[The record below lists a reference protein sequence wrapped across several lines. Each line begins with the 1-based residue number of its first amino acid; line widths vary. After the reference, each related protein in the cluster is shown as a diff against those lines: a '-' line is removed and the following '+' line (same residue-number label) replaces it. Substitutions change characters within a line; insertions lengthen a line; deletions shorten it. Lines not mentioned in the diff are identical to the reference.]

1 MSARDG
7 IFNVRRRPDGELDGF
22 QELVLVEG
30 AEGCEWHAAEVWE
43 APPRDDEKPEA
54 SPQPAEPIGPRMD
67 GRKRDEEEG
76 EDDEGFELDE
86 DDDELLGDED
96 DDLDEDFD
104 DEDDDSG
111 FDDDLDDDDEMDD
124 DEE

>member
-7 IFNVRRRPDGELDGF
+7 IFSVRRLPDGELDGY

-30 AEGCEWHAAEVWE
+30 EEDCEWRAAEAWE
-43 APPRDDEKPEA
+43 APLPDEEESQPSPE
-54 SPQPAEPIGPRMD
+54 PDEPIGPRMD
-67 GRKRDEEEG
+67 GRKREEDEG

-86 DDDELLGDED
+86 DDDELLGDEE
-96 DDLDEDFD
+96 DDLGEDFD

-111 FDDDLDDDDEMDD
+111 FDDDLDDDDEIND
-124 DEE
+124 DED

>member
-30 AEGCEWHAAEVWE
+30 AENYEWRAAETWE
-43 APPRDDEKPEA
+43 APLPDDEESEA
-54 SPQPAEPIGPRMD
+54 SPEPADPTGPRMD
-67 GRKRDEEEG
+67 GRKRDEDEG

-96 DDLDEDFD
+96 DDLDEEFD
-104 DEDDDSG
+104 DDDADSG
-111 FDDDLDDDDEMDD
+111 FDDDLDDDDEVDD